1 MMLITVP
8 LSNVGFNRWYHESN
22 LPIMYNYFELAL
34 IGNGDSVNSL
44 VSSKNFDELIVNP
57 EFANLRN
64 YGMVT
69 QSHIASAN
77 PSYYFS
83 IDSFSRIETDVPEP
97 SMPMLLFSALFI
109 MLVKGYN
116 VCRKINFSNLE
127 YKKF

>member
-1 MMLITVP
+1 
-8 LSNVGFNRWYHESN
+8 
-22 LPIMYNYFELAL
+22 MYNYFELAL

-57 EFANLRN
+57 KFANLN

-77 PSYYFS
+77 ASYYFS
-83 IDSFSRIETDVPEP
+83 IDFFSSIETDVPEP